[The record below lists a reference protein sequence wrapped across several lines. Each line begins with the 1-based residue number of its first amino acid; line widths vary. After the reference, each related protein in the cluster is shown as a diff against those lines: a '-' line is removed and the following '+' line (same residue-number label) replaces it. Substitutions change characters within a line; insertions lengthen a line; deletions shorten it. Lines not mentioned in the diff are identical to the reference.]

1 MEDNRRYHDKW
12 TVNPQRSES
21 TDITVARG
29 HAEAMRLL
37 IEQEGGM
44 QDESGWTAL
53 MVATYWNRLECVKPL
68 AEKEKDMKAMHKWYE
83 YPLSITALD
92 IANQMKH
99 TEIVSILSG

>member
-1 MEDNRRYHDKW
+1 
-12 TVNPQRSES
+12 
-21 TDITVARG
+21 
-29 HAEAMRLL
+29 
-37 IEQEGGM
+37 
-44 QDESGWTAL
+44 